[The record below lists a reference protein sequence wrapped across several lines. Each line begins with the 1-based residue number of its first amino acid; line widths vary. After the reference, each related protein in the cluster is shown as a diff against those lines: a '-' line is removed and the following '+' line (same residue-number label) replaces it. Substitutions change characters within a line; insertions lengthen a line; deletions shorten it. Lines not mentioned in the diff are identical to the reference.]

1 MTTYNDILNQIDNLN
16 PSEQS
21 LLFEKLRQKF
31 NTAFE
36 IEDFSAQDLVES
48 ESEWQNYLNVNDKGK
63 SLEEIE
69 LELFEVA
76 IKSR

>member
-36 IEDFSAQDLVES
+36 IEDFSEQDLVES
-48 ESEWQNYLNVNDKGK
+48 ESEWQNYLNGNDKGK

>member
-36 IEDFSAQDLVES
+36 IEDFSEQDLVES
-48 ESEWQNYLNVNDKGK
+48 ESEWQNYLNGNDKGK

-69 LELFEVA
+69 LELFGVA
-76 IKSR
+76 IE

>member
-36 IEDFSAQDLVES
+36 IEDFSEQDLVES
-48 ESEWQNYLNVNDKGK
+48 ESEWQNYLNGNDKGK

-69 LELFEVA
+69 LELFGGA
-76 IKSR
+76 IE

>member
-48 ESEWQNYLNVNDKGK
+48 ESEWQNYLNGNDKGK

>member
-36 IEDFSAQDLVES
+36 IEDFSEQDLVES
-48 ESEWQNYLNVNDKGK
+48 ESEWQNYLNGNGKGK

-69 LELFEVA
+69 LELFGVA